1 MGNKHDLLEKQT
13 QSSQPKKV
21 DKKSTLD
28 DLRLEWNEL
37 IKNCDPFK
45 MDKSI
50 LVDFFRKVWPVVIEP
65 VLIHSLFK
73 TSTVEEIIQDVL
85 TLLIRSGQM
94 NLYDKNRDA
103 PLGRSCNKMITGC
116 KSVGKTLL
124 MKGLKLFIESFCS
137 EFVHVILIDYSQQ
150 STLVSS
156 GLDPMVIGDF
166 TDTNVSAWCQ
176 QQKKTLIVFGDEFQ
190 TLYEVKSKTQD
201 LNIKVNRE
209 LLAVGKSVLSLGII
223 SGSSA
228 ATKALAHQ
236 DSNFNSDKY
245 DHGGFSDLNYEC
257 YKEVVISPMRNR
269 EEITT
274 FLTDRNISL
283 DELDNYMNCTG
294 GVGGRMLD
302 VYRGIYKEKPI
313 RDELLKWIDTDK
325 QMASII
331 RLLFLK
337 NTDNK
342 DRIWSQKSIQFNEL
356 PSHLFPHPY
365 STLLEACDKGVLIVN
380 KNQAFELLMPVYYDL
395 LDAIYKEHPDKY
407 LLMCLQGVL
416 MKWGGS
422 NSPGH
427 KIEEEIRKR
436 IINLDEYSEYS
447 VFDGVLTFNPSSK
460 VDGVKFVS
468 DYSLEDLYDKILYF
482 TKETGVDGLIIKR
495 DKSIHLF
502 QIKTGEYGKTFKL
515 GKTGKK
521 TKDTLMM
528 VVESAKSGYSK
539 FEKSLGEVFKDVV
552 FNVSSLT
559 LITSKGLDDDAAGF
573 VQFEWSSGKNVEFN
587 FVGTEE
593 FKELFEVELG
603 LF

>member
-1 MGNKHDLLEKQT
+1 MGYKHDLSEKQT
-13 QSSQPKKV
+13 QNSQPKKV
-21 DKKSTLD
+21 DKKITLD

-37 IKNCDPFK
+37 IKICDPFK

-73 TSTVEEIIQDVL
+73 TSIVEEIIQDVM

-94 NLYDKNRDA
+94 NLYDMNKNA

-124 MKGLKLFIESFCS
+124 MKGLKLFIQGFCS
-137 EFVHVILIDYSQQ
+137 EFTYVIFIDFSHQPTLI
-150 STLVSS
+150 SS
-156 GLDPMVIGDF
+156 VLNPMTIGDF

-176 QQKKTLIVFGDEFQ
+176 NQNKTLIVFGDEFQ
-190 TLYEVKSKTQD
+190 SLYEVKSNTQD
-201 LNIKVNRE
+201 LNIKVIRE

-228 ATKALAHQ
+228 ATKALAYQ
-236 DSNFNSDKY
+236 ESNLKSIKY
-245 DHGGFSDLNYEC
+245 DHGGFSDLNREC
-257 YKEVVISPMRNR
+257 YKEVVIPPMRNR
-269 EEITT
+269 EELTR

-283 DELDNYMNCTG
+283 AELDNYMNCTG

-302 VYRGIYKEKPI
+302 VYRGTYNEKTI
-313 RDELLKWIDTDK
+313 RDELLRWIDTDK
-325 QMASII
+325 QMAFII

-337 NTDNK
+337 NKDNK
-342 DRIWSQKSIQFNEL
+342 DRIWSQKSIQIYEL

-365 STLLEACDKGVLIVN
+365 STLLEACDEDLLIVN
-380 KNQAFELLMPVYYDL
+380 ENQAFEFLMPVYYDL
-395 LDAIYKEHPDKY
+395 LDAIHEEHPDKY

-422 NSPGH
+422 DTLGH

-436 IINLDEYSEYS
+436 IINLSEYSEYS
-447 VFDGVLTFNPSSK
+447 VFDGILSFDPSSK
-460 VDGVKFVS
+460 VDGVKFIF
-468 DYSLEDLYDKILYF
+468 DYSFDKILYF
-482 TKETGVDGLIIKR
+482 TKETGVDGLLIMR
-495 DKSIHLF
+495 DNSIHLF
-502 QIKTGEYGKTFKL
+502 QIKIGEYGKTFKL

-521 TKDTLMM
+521 SRNTLMLI
-528 VVESAKSGYSK
+528 VDNAKSGYLK

-552 FNVSSLT
+552 FNVRSLT
-559 LITSKGLDDDAAGF
+559 LITSKGLHDDAAGLG
-573 VQFEWSSGKNVEFN
+573 QFEWSPGNIIEFN
-587 FVGTEE
+587 FVGKEG
-593 FKELFEVELG
+593 FKELFEVELKQIA
-603 LF
+603 LV